1 MHVKSCV
8 FCWKGGR
15 TVKDELIRSQIHQAV
30 DHHSEHLQSNPFLAQ
45 RIINQERTGEPVV
58 KKRLSIG
65 LVLVIVLMLIAVTA
79 LAVALLS
86 PKEIV
91 EQVAVPM
98 AKENDEGEVRQEY
111 YSHEQLAQLIQTLG
125 ENGFT
130 LDENTTIIQAFKSGQ
145 GYWEDEVL
153 MEICREAFGSTFDAW
168 SIEQKYW
175 YETISAEIGLPGE
188 HAYRLPDENDMTEQ
202 EAAKHAA
209 DLLKD
214 ACGVDLPGVSD
225 SEWLICPYFY
235 EEWDTEF
242 DQRPAV
248 WEFWFVNRQSGTPEY
263 IVRFLRNGEL
273 YDMEEAGFHNAPET
287 VDTFST
293 ADRLMGDKYGSM
305 VDWPMAAWSE
315 FARMIAG
322 ITPERQSEWCYQHAG
337 YRLPPEGSISSE
349 AAIHIVD
356 EAAQV
361 DSRFDAFVI
370 CCTDGET
377 PIYKVNLSYFKAD
390 FTDYAAFWC
399 GEVDCMTGE
408 LRRLEEYHRGSS
420 PALMRFVPFSVLENA
435 PDFTASSDEHARE
448 AVSLTR
454 REAYERYEAQ
464 YQTMWYFWP
473 LEAQKEALGPHH
485 DIPQGNEMTRDQA
498 AEAAI
503 GAVRERYG
511 QIALDRLGDWQTGVI
526 CCRYPEE
533 EGVRVVWEIY
543 ITSDPV
549 TISNGY
555 RVTFDDP
562 AGVMTNP
569 EIEVFPANGG
579 NG

>member
-1 MHVKSCV
+1 M
-8 FCWKGGR
+8 
-15 TVKDELIRSQIHQAV
+15 KDNRLE
-30 DHHSEHLQSNPFLAQ
+30 Q
-45 RIINQERTGEPVV
+45 RIQHSLTAELSGLNTTSWQRDQFYENATGGTKV
-58 KKRLSIG
+58 KRKLTYS
-65 LVLVIVLMLIAVTA
+65 LVLAIVMLLIATTT

-98 AKENDEGEVRQEY
+98 AQENDEGEVLQEY

-130 LDENTTIIQAFKSGQ
+130 LDENTTIMQAFRSGQ
-145 GYWEDEVL
+145 GYFEDEVL
-153 MEICREAFGSTFDAW
+153 YEICREAFGSNFDAW

-175 YETISAEIGLPGE
+175 YETISAEIGFSGE
-188 HAYRLPDENDMTEQ
+188 HAYRLPDETDMTEQ
-202 EAAKHAA
+202 EAAQHAA

-214 ACGVDLPGVSD
+214 ACGVDLPGVSND
-225 SEWLICPYFY
+225 EWLILPYFY
-235 EEWDTEF
+235 EEWDSEF

-248 WEFWFVNRQSGTPEY
+248 WEFWFVNRLSGTPEY

-273 YDMEEAGFHNAPET
+273 YDMVEAGFHNAPET

-305 VDWPMAAWSE
+305 ADWPMTAWLE
-315 FARMIAG
+315 FARMIEG
-322 ITPERQSEWCYQHAG
+322 TTPERQSEWCYQHAG
-337 YRLPPEGSISSE
+337 YRLPPEGSIPSE
-349 AAIHIVD
+349 VAIHIVD

-361 DSRFDAFVI
+361 NSRFKAFVI

-390 FTDYAAFWC
+390 STDYASFWC
-399 GEVDCMTGE
+399 GEVDCMTDE
-408 LRRLEEYHRGSS
+408 LRRLDEYHRGSS
-420 PALMRFVPFSVLENA
+420 PMLMRFVPVSVLESA
-435 PDFTASSDEHARE
+435 PDFTAGSDEHARE

-473 LEAQKEALGPHH
+473 LEAQQEALGPHH
-485 DIPQGNEMTRDQA
+485 DVPQGSEMTRDQA
-498 AEAAI
+498 AEVAI
-503 GAVRERYG
+503 SAVRERYG

-562 AGVMTNP
+562 HGVMFNHSI
-569 EIEVFPANGG
+569 EIGRANSE
-579 NG
+579 NN

>member
-1 MHVKSCV
+1 M
-8 FCWKGGR
+8 
-15 TVKDELIRSQIHQAV
+15 
-30 DHHSEHLQSNPFLAQ
+30 
-45 RIINQERTGEPVV
+45 
-58 KKRLSIG
+58 
-65 LVLVIVLMLIAVTA
+65 
-79 LAVALLS
+79 
-86 PKEIV
+86 
-91 EQVAVPM
+91 
-98 AKENDEGEVRQEY
+98 
-111 YSHEQLAQLIQTLG
+111 IQTLG

-390 FTDYAAFWC
+390 FTGYAAFWC
-399 GEVDCMTGE
+399 GEVDCITGE
-408 LRRLEEYHRGSS
+408 LRRMEEYHRGSS
-420 PALMRFVPFSVLENA
+420 PMLMRFVPLSVLESA
-435 PDFTASSDEHARE
+435 PDFTTSSDEYARE

>member
-1 MHVKSCV
+1 M
-8 FCWKGGR
+8 
-15 TVKDELIRSQIHQAV
+15 
-30 DHHSEHLQSNPFLAQ
+30 
-45 RIINQERTGEPVV
+45 
-58 KKRLSIG
+58 KRKLTYS
-65 LVLVIVLMLIAVTA
+65 LVLAIVMLLIAATA

-98 AKENDEGEVRQEY
+98 AQENDEGEVLQEY

-130 LDENTTIIQAFKSGQ
+130 LDENTTIMQAFRNGQ
-145 GYWEDEVL
+145 GYWEEEVL
-153 MEICREAFGSTFDAW
+153 YEICREAFGSNFDAW

-188 HAYRLPDENDMTEQ
+188 HAYRLPDETDMTEQ

-273 YDMEEAGFHNAPET
+273 YDMEEAGFHNASET

-305 VDWPMAAWSE
+305 VDWPMAAWPE
-315 FARMIAG
+315 FTRMIAG

-337 YRLPPEGSISSE
+337 YRLPPEGSIPSE

-361 DSRFDAFVI
+361 NGRFKAFVI

-399 GEVDCMTGE
+399 GEVDCITGE
-408 LRRLEEYHRGSS
+408 LRRMEEYHRGSS
-420 PALMRFVPFSVLENA
+420 SMLMRFVPFSVLENA

-448 AVSLTR
+448 AVILTR

>member
-287 VDTFST
+287 ADTFST

-305 VDWPMAAWSE
+305 VDWPMAAWPE

-337 YRLPPEGSISSE
+337 YRLPPEGSIPSE

-390 FTDYAAFWC
+390 FTGYAAFWC
-399 GEVDCMTGE
+399 GEVDCITGE
-408 LRRLEEYHRGSS
+408 LRRMEEYHRGSS
-420 PALMRFVPFSVLENA
+420 PMLMRFVPLSVLESA
-435 PDFTASSDEHARE
+435 PDFTTSSDEYARE
-448 AVSLTR
+448 AVILTR

>member
-315 FARMIAG
+315 FARMIAC

-390 FTDYAAFWC
+390 FTGYAAFWC
-399 GEVDCMTGE
+399 GEVDCITGE
-408 LRRLEEYHRGSS
+408 LRRMEEYHRGSS
-420 PALMRFVPFSVLENA
+420 PMLMRFVPLSVLESA
-435 PDFTASSDEHARE
+435 PDFTTSSDEYARE

-549 TISNGY
+549 TITNGY

-562 AGVMTNP
+562 ASVMTNP

>member
-1 MHVKSCV
+1 M
-8 FCWKGGR
+8 
-15 TVKDELIRSQIHQAV
+15 KDEQIRAQIHQAV
-30 DHHSEHLQSNPFLAQ
+30 DAHGEHLRTDPFLAQ
-45 RIINQERTGEPVV
+45 RIMNQERKGEPVV
-58 KKRLSIG
+58 KKRLSVG
-65 LVLVIVLMLIAVTA
+65 LVLAIVLMLIAVTA

-98 AKENDEGEVRQEY
+98 AQENDEGELRQEY

-125 ENGFT
+125 ENGFS
-130 LDENTTIIQAFKSGQ
+130 LDENTTIIQAFRNGH

-153 MEICREAFGSTFDAW
+153 MEICREAFGSNYDAW

-188 HAYRLPDENDMTEQ
+188 HAYLLPGETDMTEQ
-202 EAAKHAA
+202 EAAQHAA
-209 DLLKD
+209 DLLKE
-214 ACGVDLPGVSD
+214 ACGVSLPSVSND
-225 SEWLICPYFY
+225 EWLICPYLY
-235 EEWDTEF
+235 AEWDTEF

-263 IVRFLRNGEL
+263 IVRFLRSGEL
-273 YDMEEAGFHNAPET
+273 YDMEEAGFHNAPDKA
-287 VDTFST
+287 DTFST

-305 VDWPMAAWSE
+305 ADWPMTAWPE

-322 ITPERQSEWCYQHAG
+322 ITPERKSEWCYQHAG
-337 YRLPPEGSISSE
+337 YRLPPEGSITSE

-361 DSRFDAFVI
+361 NDRFKAFVI
-370 CCTDGET
+370 CCIDGET
-377 PIYKVNLSYFKAD
+377 PIYKVNLSYYSAD

-408 LRRLEEYHRGSS
+408 LRCLEEYRRGSS
-420 PALMRFVPFSVLENA
+420 PMLMRFVPFTVLRSA
-435 PDFTASSDEHARE
+435 PDFSVSRNEQARE
-448 AVSLTR
+448 EASLAR
-454 REAYERYEAQ
+454 QQAYERYETQ

-473 LEAQKEALGPHH
+473 LEAQQEALGPHH
-485 DIPQGNEMTRDQA
+485 DVPQGSEMTRDQA
-498 AEAAI
+498 AEFAVA
-503 GAVRERYG
+503 AVRERYG
-511 QIALDRLGDWQTGVI
+511 QQVLDRLGDYQAGVI
-526 CCRYPEE
+526 CCRYEEPE
-533 EGVRVVWEIY
+533 GMRVAWEVY

-562 AGVMTNP
+562 AGYMANP
-569 EIEVFPANGG
+569 DTEVYPANAQ
-579 NG
+579 NN

>member
-1 MHVKSCV
+1 M
-8 FCWKGGR
+8 
-15 TVKDELIRSQIHQAV
+15 KDNRLE
-30 DHHSEHLQSNPFLAQ
+30 Q
-45 RIINQERTGEPVV
+45 RIQHSLNAELSGLNTTSWQRNQFFENATGGTKV
-58 KKRLSIG
+58 KRKLTYS
-65 LVLVIVLMLIAVTA
+65 LVLAIVLLLIAATA

-98 AKENDEGEVRQEY
+98 AQENDEGEVLQEY

-130 LDENTTIIQAFKSGQ
+130 LDENTTIMQAFRNGQ
-145 GYWEDEVL
+145 GYWEEEVL
-153 MEICREAFGSTFDAW
+153 YEICREAFGSNFDAW

-188 HAYRLPDENDMTEQ
+188 HAYRLPDETDMTEQ

-273 YDMEEAGFHNAPET
+273 YDMEEAGFHNASET

-305 VDWPMAAWSE
+305 VDWPMAAWPE
-315 FARMIAG
+315 FTRMIAG
-322 ITPERQSEWCYQHAG
+322 ITPERQSEWCYQHAR
-337 YRLPPEGSISSE
+337 YRLPPEGSIPSE

-361 DSRFDAFVI
+361 NGRFKAFVI

-399 GEVDCMTGE
+399 GEVDCITGE
-408 LRRLEEYHRGSS
+408 LRRMEEYHRGSS
-420 PALMRFVPFSVLENA
+420 SMLMRFVPLSVLESA
-435 PDFTASSDEHARE
+435 PDFTTSSDEYARE
-448 AVSLTR
+448 AVILTR

-485 DIPQGNEMTRDQA
+485 DIPQGNQA